1 VVTVS
6 EAILKQAAS
15 VHLKESCEACE
26 GTDDLQPRHIDGDTK
41 NNSAENIMTL
51 CSICLAENPEIEP
64 KNLVAPHPS
73 TANEGG
79 SSATFQLSIRLSE
92 EDGNRLK
99 REAEREGMKLGA
111 FGRKILLEW
120 LNQKNMEL
128 IQSALFTSTG
138 SPLVLGATL
147 PKPDLTGQE

>member
-15 VHLKESCEACE
+15 VHLKESCETCG
-26 GTDDLQPRHIDGDTK
+26 GTDDLQPHHIDGDTK
-41 NNSAENIMTL
+41 NNSAENIFTL
-51 CSICLAENPEIEP
+51 CSICQAENPVIEP
-64 KNLVAPHPS
+64 KSPIAPHPS
-73 TANEGG
+73 TATEGG
-79 SSATFQLSIRLSE
+79 SSATFQLSIRLSQ

-99 REAEREGMKLGA
+99 TEAERKGMKLGA

-120 LNQKNMEL
+120 LNQKNLEM

-138 SPLVLGATL
+138 SPLLLEV
-147 PKPDLTGQE
+147 PPPEPDLTEHE